1 MNRKI
6 PIKNACYDWLTDYI
20 AKPIRKSLVGF
31 IDKGVS
37 LFKTNTPEEYGEK
50 TAYGRE
56 EKKTK
61 ELKIQKQSEDKII
74 YFWNRNYIEYDSN
87 SEIKTKTYQ

>member
-31 IDKGVS
+31 IDKVVS

-56 EKKTK
+56 EEKNQRTK
-61 ELKIQKQSEDKII
+61 
-74 YFWNRNYIEYDSN
+74 N
-87 SEIKTKTYQ
+87 TKPIGR